1 MVGDRV
7 ILRFLRA
14 KNMHIDSACK
24 LYRDFLRWRVQ
35 NEVDYIRMDIL
46 YGGKHSPLDFPY
58 GQAILSIAP
67 QIIITRHARDVH
79 GQPLVTESYN
89 FSPKDVLKAVTV
101 EQYLL
106 FLLYT
111 LEYRSLVL
119 EQLSHEMEQEY
130 LQKHPKEEDREDGY
144 GVVLM
149 DITIRDM
156 KGIGMAHLGSDGRSI
171 VSAALKAALRK
182 SYL

>member
-1 MVGDRV
+1 M
-7 ILRFLRA
+7 
-14 KNMHIDSACK
+14 
-24 LYRDFLRWRVQ
+24 
-35 NEVDYIRMDIL
+35 
-46 YGGKHSPLDFPY
+46 
-58 GQAILSIAP
+58 
-67 QIIITRHARDVH
+67 
-79 GQPLVTESYN
+79 
-89 FSPKDVLKAVTV
+89 
-101 EQYLL
+101 
-106 FLLYT
+106 LYT

-156 KGIGMAHLGSDGRSI
+156 KGIGMAHLGSEGRSI

-182 SYL
+182 SF